1 MDKQRDDER
10 TRSFEAD
17 DRTEITMNEDAMA
30 EIDDIDD
37 EEEDMDAMMEDCI
50 ANCLECQQTCL
61 ETIQYCLVQGGAHA
75 EASHIRLL
83 MDCAAICETS
93 AGFMIRQSELHM
105 RTCSVCAEV
114 CARCAESC
122 ESFDDDASME
132 RCAEICRAC
141 SESCAEMAEMG
152 EEQALA

>member
-1 MDKQRDDER
+1 MEKQRDEER

-17 DRTEITMNEDAMA
+17 ERIDITMNEDAMA

-61 ETIQYCLVQGGAHA
+61 ETIQYCLVQGGTHA

-122 ESFDDDASME
+122 ESFADDTSME

-152 EEQALA
+152 EEQALV